1 MELDKKELIRK
12 CAAQAI
18 AKEGYH
24 NTTVKMIAEKAD
36 IAVGTIYIYF
46 KTKEEILDYIFLVEH
61 NKRIKYLDELK
72 NNNKGI
78 VQVIQSFLDF
88 HFREL
93 KENPSIGKVLVQEDI
108 SPFMSNAEGI
118 KKYQTKLPDILAKM
132 LETAQQ
138 DGEIRNIDSSIVS
151 RLIFCLIKGSVGI
164 MQESDTADWINRVNK
179 QIISLILDG
188 IKK

>member
-1 MELDKKELIRK
+1 MELDKKELIRQ

-24 NTTVKMIAEKAD
+24 NTTVRMIAEKAD

-72 NNNKGI
+72 KNNKGI
-78 VQVIQSFLDF
+78 VEVIQSFLDF

-93 KENPSIGKVLVQEDI
+93 EENPSISKVLVQEGI
-108 SPFMSNAEGI
+108 SPLMSNAEGI
-118 KKYQTKLPDILAKM
+118 KKYQTKLPGILAKM

-138 DGEIRNIDSSIVS
+138 DGEIRNIDSSIIS
-151 RLIFCLIKGSVGI
+151 RLIFYLIRGGVCI
-164 MQESDTADWINRVNK
+164 MQESDTVGWINKVK
-179 QIISLILDG
+179 EQIISLILEG